1 MAAIQVTEETIVVGG
16 QTLFSRQA
24 KPTQQ
29 APRLS
34 LLLLHGIRFSSETW
48 LNLQTLSKLAEA
60 GYHAV
65 AIDLPGGLDSQWAVE
80 IWAKERQ
87 VYTICYLR
95 RLSLLFLSH
104 QKQK

>member
-1 MAAIQVTEETIVVGG
+1 MAAVQVTEETIVVGG

-34 LLLLHGIRFSSETW
+34 ILLLHGIRFSSETW
-48 LNLQTLSKLAEA
+48 LNLQTLSKLAEV

-65 AIDLPGGLDSQWAVE
+65 AIDLPGRLDSQWGVE
-80 IWAKERQ
+80 ICAKERQ
-87 VYTICYLR
+87 VHAI
-95 RLSLLFLSH
+95 
-104 QKQK
+104 